1 MDGQPY
7 IKVVKPLKGEDVLDP
22 ARLEITLKRGVW
34 VEGKVVNRAT
44 GKPVRAVVVYYP
56 FRDNPGVKDC
66 PDAAFLNNNVSD
78 EPEFPTDARG
88 HFRAVALPGGGI
100 LAVVAKE
107 PGYVNGTRLDAKTAG
122 NVLHIADFNYYQ
134 APYQAM
140 LSIDAPAGKNLVVPD
155 ITLAPGRPQ
164 HIRLTD
170 PDGRPVSGSAVLC
183 LQAGGAGFES
193 IKGDEWSFIHANP
206 GKAETLIFSHAA
218 RSSGATVDLKG
229 DEPDPVRIVLQ
240 PCGTV
245 TGRLVDED
253 AKPRPGVSLAVN
265 QRFMSHGSSTGTE
278 RMDGIND
285 RTRRPI
291 PHQEPRPRA

>member
-1 MDGQPY
+1 
-7 IKVVKPLKGEDVLDP
+7 
-22 ARLEITLKRGVW
+22 
-34 VEGKVVNRAT
+34 
-44 GKPVRAVVVYYP
+44 
-56 FRDNPGVKDC
+56 
-66 PDAAFLNNNVSD
+66 
-78 EPEFPTDARG
+78 
-88 HFRAVALPGGGI
+88 
-100 LAVVAKE
+100 
-107 PGYVNGTRLDAKTAG
+107 
-122 NVLHIADFNYYQ
+122 
-134 APYQAM
+134 M

-218 RSSGATVDLKG
+218 RSFGATVDLKG

-253 AKPRPGVSLAVN
+253 GKPRPGVSLAVN

-278 RMDGIND
+278 RMDGIKTGPDGRFRIKNLVPGLD
-285 RTRRPI
+285 LQRRGDQAQRAELLVPRRGI
-291 PHQEPRPRA
+291 SVQEPRDRQARRDRDWGDVQARPYRP